1 MIRTFVHNIDHLEC
15 FVNIES
21 QPDGVAE
28 EEDEDDGEEE
38 RHHGGV
44 APVRVADVVVDR
56 RVAETRNVPGSSH
69 MYNQTE
75 GRKY

>member
-1 MIRTFVHNIDHLEC
+1 MYFHSFIFIDHLEC

-38 RHHGGV
+38 SGHGGV
-44 APVRVADVVVDR
+44 PPVVGGDKVVV
-56 RVAETRNVPGSSH
+56 GSGPEVHQCSDKLD
-69 MYNQTE
+69 YSQ
-75 GRKY
+75 R